1 MKTGSIYAVSTG
13 KYLGEFFVYIGQ
25 VKNKRKFLSL
35 PKMLNREIENKNIDH
50 ALEKGILEFQ
60 EVLPVDIINVCKQQ
74 YHQNEK
80 AIHRRE

>member
-13 KYLGEFFVYIGQ
+13 TYLGEFFVYIGQ
-25 VKNKRKFLSL
+25 AKNKRKFLSL
-35 PKMLNREIENKNIDH
+35 PKMINREIENKNVDH

-74 YHQNEK
+74 FQQNEK
-80 AIHRRE
+80 TIHRR